1 MVGVMSINLVF
12 VVVKLALFLSICLLS
27 EENFRGDSTRIL
39 ACYSCSAFFINN
51 SFGCSV
57 LSIFVASWKE
67 ANLQL
72 VYVD

>member
-51 SFGCSV
+51 SFECSL
-57 LSIFVASWKE
+57 LSIFVLGKKRISSWFTWI
-67 ANLQL
+67 
-72 VYVD
+72 D